1 MSFVHTD
8 SNGNQQKA
16 TVVKKINDADAQTHQ
31 NLKFLLKL
39 GDGELE
45 EIIGYT
51 ELVDTIE
58 QQADE
63 EVQIHIYKDIVGHV
77 GSLNPR
83 SKNYKGSSFNLKVEW
98 MDGTVTEEP
107 LSTMAKDDP
116 VSCARYGMNNNLL
129 NKPGWKVL

>member
-63 EVQIHIYKDIVGHV
+63 EVQIHVYKDIVGHV
-77 GSLNPR
+77 APP
-83 SKNYKGSSFNLKVEW
+83 K
-98 MDGTVTEEP
+98 
-107 LSTMAKDDP
+107 A
-116 VSCARYGMNNNLL
+116 
-129 NKPGWKVL
+129 WKQKLQGFKF